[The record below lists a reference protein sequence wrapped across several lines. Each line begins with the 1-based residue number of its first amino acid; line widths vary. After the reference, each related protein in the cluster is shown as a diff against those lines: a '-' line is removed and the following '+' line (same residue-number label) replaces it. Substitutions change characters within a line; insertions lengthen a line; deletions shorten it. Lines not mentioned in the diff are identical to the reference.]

1 MNDRLFDTM
10 DRIARSAEKLGYYVM
25 KREDGMGIYYGY
37 DQIAA
42 FDTFSAVIKKDDG
55 SMACKVSLKNE
66 NELIT
71 LYTRIDD
78 FLLRKFRKINC
89 KYTCALNIFNEYDKI
104 VAILQEYT
112 QSVKQAEKKIRI
124 MEIEDE

>member
-1 MNDRLFDTM
+1 MNDRQHDAVE
-10 DRIARSAEKLGYYVM
+10 RIARSAEKLGYHVM
-25 KREDGMGIYYGY
+25 KREDSIGIYYGRE
-37 DQIAA
+37 QIAA

-55 SMACKVSLKNE
+55 SLACKVSLKNE

-78 FLLRKFRKINC
+78 FLLRKFRKIDS
-89 KYTCALNIFNEYDKI
+89 KYTCALNIFSEFDKI
-104 VAILQEYT
+104 IAALQEYT